1 MGMIKRMTENKE
13 GRMILLMIVGALIVF
28 AAVCMIKCIC
38 RKKKKMPSMCEEC

>member
-13 GRMILLMIVGALIVF
+13 GRMILLMIVGAVVIF
-28 AAVCMIKCIC
+28 AAVCMIKSAC